1 MIKRKHKRLL
11 LLGRS
16 EAGKTTLT
24 QAIRGQTIEYAK
36 TQCIAMDDLLI
47 DTPGEYIQ
55 TKSLGAAIAIYSY
68 EADVIGLLLSATEPY
83 SLYPPCITCM
93 TPKEVIG
100 IVTKI
105 DHKNAN
111 IQNAEKWLRLAGC
124 KNIFFVNSTANQ
136 GIDEIKEHLGWI
148 DKTNKSTEKK

>member
-24 QAIRGQTIEYAK
+24 QAIRGQTVDYVK
-36 TQCIAMDDLLI
+36 TQAIAMDDILI

-55 TKSLGAAIAIYSY
+55 TKNLGTAIAIYSY

-111 IQNAEKWLRLAGC
+111 IKNAENWLRLAGC
-124 KNIFFVNSTANQ
+124 KKIFFVNSTANQ
-136 GIDEIKEHLGWI
+136 GVDELKDYLGWT

>member
-1 MIKRKHKRLL
+1 
-11 LLGRS
+11 
-16 EAGKTTLT
+16 
-24 QAIRGQTIEYAK
+24 
-36 TQCIAMDDLLI
+36 MDDLLI

-148 DKTNKSTEKK
+148 GKTNKSTEKK

>member
-24 QAIRGQTIEYAK
+24 QAIRGQTIDYAK

-68 EADVIGLLLSATEPY
+68 EADVIGLLLSATDPY
-83 SLYPPCITCM
+83 SLSPPCITCM

>member
-11 LLGRS
+11 LIGRS

-24 QAIRGQTIEYAK
+24 QALKGEAIGYAK
-36 TQCIAMDDLLI
+36 TQSVSMDDLLI

-55 TKSLGAAIAIYSY
+55 TRHLGTALAIYSY
-68 EADVIGLLLSATEPY
+68 EADIIGLLLSATEPY
-83 SLYPPCITCM
+83 SLYSPCITCM

-105 DHKNAN
+105 DKENAN
-111 IQNAEKWLRLAGC
+111 VKRAENWLRLAGC
-124 KNIFFVNSTANQ
+124 KKIFFVNSCASQ
-136 GIDEIKEHLGWI
+136 GIAELRDYLGWN
-148 DKTNKSTEKK
+148 TENNKSTEKK

>member
-24 QAIRGQTIEYAK
+24 QAIRGQTIDYAK

-55 TKSLGAAIAIYSY
+55 IKSLGAAIAIYSY